1 MSEAPEVRF
10 LNPRPNPPA
19 VDTDEYKRWGE
30 SLTISYEGGY
40 IEAAYGN
47 LVQTIDVASL
57 SGECQDTPVAIT
69 RKAHNRVNRIGDA
82 PTPVAAA
89 SYVQNVYPKRNS
101 SLAAGGDRYT
111 VVTDRGTF
119 TARVGGDVQD
129 LMKWACSEKAGFYA
143 PTTFAT
149 SHGAVYGPI
158 SSTSQT
164 N

>member
-1 MSEAPEVRF
+1 MSETPEVRF

-19 VDTDEYKRWGE
+19 VDTDEYKRWAE
-30 SLTISYEGGY
+30 SLTIPYDGGY

-57 SGECQDTPVAIT
+57 SQECQDKPVAIT
-69 RKAHNRVNRIGDA
+69 RKAHTRVNRIGDA

-101 SLAAGGDRYT
+101 SNAAGGDLYT
-111 VVTDRGTF
+111 VVTDRGSF

-129 LMKWACSEKAGFYA
+129 LMKWACAEKAGFYA
-143 PTTFAT
+143 PTVFAT
-149 SHGAVYGPI
+149 SNGAKYGPI
-158 SSTSQT
+158 SSTSQ